1 LNYLVFRITIGLVSD
16 KKVRNSGSAKNR
28 RRLAAAGRVGS
39 REGTASR
46 LGNEFPG
53 YRGMLQ
59 PGLSTALDEDRHGVF
74 AFRAT
79 MTYESQHGND
89 TLPSPHQSKLLAFF
103 DHLVGDRG

>member
-1 LNYLVFRITIGLVSD
+1 
-16 KKVRNSGSAKNR
+16 
-28 RRLAAAGRVGS
+28 
-39 REGTASR
+39 
-46 LGNEFPG
+46 
-53 YRGMLQ
+53 MLQ

>member
-1 LNYLVFRITIGLVSD
+1 MRIATQ
-16 KKVRNSGSAKNR
+16 
-28 RRLAAAGRVGS
+28 
-39 REGTASR
+39 

-59 PGLSTALDEDRHGVF
+59 RGLSATLDEDRHCAF

-79 MTYESQHGND
+79 MTYESQRGND